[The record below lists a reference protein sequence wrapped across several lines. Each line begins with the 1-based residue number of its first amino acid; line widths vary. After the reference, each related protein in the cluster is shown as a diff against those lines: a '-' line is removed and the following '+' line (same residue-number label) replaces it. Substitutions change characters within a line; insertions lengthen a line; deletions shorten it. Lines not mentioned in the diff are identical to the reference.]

1 MWPRPFEV
9 GLVIARTANQSNKID
24 FRRHIWL
31 SVADQV
37 TASLVR
43 APWTGFESRMEVCP
57 QDIDNTEIF
66 LADDAVTTEPV
77 SAPAFPGNSEN
88 NREIWQEGPPLPQFD
103 ARLHNKHNELE
114 VHFPVDLFREIIS
127 RNRVMYVPITVPSAK
142 VFIYGE
148 RRLMQSR

>member
-66 LADDAVTTEPV
+66 LAGAGGFEPPYDGIKIRCLTTWRRP
-77 SAPAFPGNSEN
+77 
-88 NREIWQEGPPLPQFD
+88 NRPL
-103 ARLHNKHNELE
+103 ARA
-114 VHFPVDLFREIIS
+114 S
-127 RNRVMYVPITVPSAK
+127 
-142 VFIYGE
+142 G
-148 RRLMQSR
+148 

>member
-1 MWPRPFEV
+1 MWPRHFEV

-43 APWTGFESRMEVCP
+43 APWTGFESRTEVCP

-66 LADDAVTTEPV
+66 LPFLDTYRTICL
-77 SAPAFPGNSEN
+77 APE
-88 NREIWQEGPPLPQFD
+88 PQFRHVLEELRQT
-103 ARLHNKHNELE
+103 RL
-114 VHFPVDLFREIIS
+114 
-127 RNRVMYVPITVPSAK
+127 AA
-142 VFIYGE
+142 
-148 RRLMQSR
+148 